1 MKKSRNMKSI
11 FKSKYVLGL
20 LILAL
25 CVTSIILFNVFF
37 KSRQQ
42 YNGPKELVL
51 IHMDNCGHCKTLMPE
66 WKKFVEKNNSDI
78 TIKDYEQSSKE
89 GKVLVNRFNVGGFPT
104 ILLLGDN
111 KKLKLDTYN
120 GDRTTSGL
128 LEYVN
133 NQ

>member
-1 MKKSRNMKSI
+1 MN
-11 FKSKYVLGL
+11 
-20 LILAL
+20 
-25 CVTSIILFNVFF
+25 
-37 KSRQQ
+37 
-42 YNGPKELVL
+42 
-51 IHMDNCGHCKTLMPE
+51 NCGHCKTLMPE
-66 WKKFVEKNNSDI
+66 WKKFVEKNTSDI

-89 GKVLVNRFNVGGFPT
+89 GKVLVNRFNIQGFPT

-120 GDRTTSGL
+120 GDRTTNGL